1 MNKTELPAFLDA
13 GTVHGCSNG
22 NFNKWD
28 KVTAGKKDFL
38 SKYKDA
44 NKAVKEVSSDEEKL
58 EAFMVEYADELHE
71 LMLNDSLQDYSDVES
86 GYPWHFEA

>member
-38 SKYKDA
+38 LKYKDA
-44 NKAVKEVSSDEEKL
+44 NKAVKEVSLS
-58 EAFMVEYADELHE
+58 
-71 LMLNDSLQDYSDVES
+71 
-86 GYPWHFEA
+86 